1 MVPVVLIVEE
11 EGGVV
16 RQGRGGHQGR
26 QGAGL
31 RGPGHVRI
39 QKTFRKIVKLIIY
52 VKCGTLCVPT

>member
-1 MVPVVLIVEE
+1 MVTVVLIVEE

-31 RGPGHVRI
+31 RVPGHVRI
-39 QKTFRKIVKLIIY
+39 QKTFRKIVKFIIY
-52 VKCGTLCVPT
+52 VK